1 MDKNEELEEK
11 IEEAL
16 EEYKLS
22 QEFYEKI
29 ILTIK
34 IAQLQKILKITKLIK
49 INK

>member
-1 MDKNEELEEK
+1 MDKKKELEKK
-11 IEEAL
+11 IEEAW
-16 EEYKLS
+16 EEHKQS

-29 ILTIK
+29 ILAIK